1 MQIKNIYVLAVL
13 SLCAISIK
21 VSAQDS
27 YFEWVHQ
34 AGGKSNERGTAIE
47 MDSFGNVY
55 CAGEVSD
62 TTYFADTSFVA
73 NFGDIFLSKFSNDG
87 NLQWI
92 RICGGGGL
100 DRGLD
105 MKVDGNDDIIV
116 TGFFSST
123 ANFGDTTL
131 SSLGFSDV
139 FVAKFNSHGDF
150 QWVVHGAG
158 SNHDEALCIATD
170 SDNNI
175 YISGYFEET
184 LHIGSFVLSTTT
196 FSTMFV
202 AKISPSGNVLWAKQ
216 AVGEDFG
223 ESISYDLICDNNKNV
238 IVTGYF
244 DDTMIFQDS
253 TFYSYDGSIDIFIA
267 KYGSNGDMIW
277 VVQAGGDYD
286 DYGRAITVDESD
298 NIYLTG
304 DFTQTATFG
313 NFTLIPSNT
322 ARNIFYGMISPSG
335 IFQWIKQSTGSIR
348 AIPLSIHYNQTNGLA
363 ICGGYEN
370 EFTIG
375 DSTFSGNTTE
385 NIFLAFF
392 TPTGLFQTALS
403 IGNNGDDSAF
413 DVFLSDNNFA
423 YTIGEFEQSVFFGD
437 SLLVSHL
444 LADIFITKINLD
456 QINDVEN
463 IILNQP
469 IQFSLSQNYPNPF
482 NPLTIIK
489 YKIPEISFVTI
500 KIYDVLGNEVTTLV
514 NEELAAGNHE
524 VVFDE
529 ARLSSGVYF
538 YQLKAG
544 GFIQTKKMI
553 LLR

>member
-13 SLCAISIK
+13 SLCAITIK

-47 MDSFGNVY
+47 LDSFGSVY

-139 FVAKFNSHGDF
+139 FVAKFNSQGDF

-158 SNHDEALCIATD
+158 SNHDEALCITTD

-202 AKISPSGNVLWAKQ
+202 AKISPVGNVLWAKQ

-223 ESISYDLICDNNKNV
+223 ESISYDLICDDNKNV

-244 DDTMIFQDS
+244 DDTIIFQDS

-286 DYGRAITVDESD
+286 DYGRAITIDESD
-298 NIYLTG
+298 NIYLAG

-322 ARNIFYGMISPSG
+322 ARNIFYGMLNPSG

-370 EFTIG
+370 EF
-375 DSTFSGNTTE
+375 
-385 NIFLAFF
+385 
-392 TPTGLFQTALS
+392 
-403 IGNNGDDSAF
+403 
-413 DVFLSDNNFA
+413 
-423 YTIGEFEQSVFFGD
+423 
-437 SLLVSHL
+437 LLQ
-444 LADIFITKINLD
+444 
-456 QINDVEN
+456 QI
-463 IILNQP
+463 I
-469 IQFSLSQNYPNPF
+469 
-482 NPLTIIK
+482 
-489 YKIPEISFVTI
+489 
-500 KIYDVLGNEVTTLV
+500 
-514 NEELAAGNHE
+514 
-524 VVFDE
+524 
-529 ARLSSGVYF
+529 
-538 YQLKAG
+538 
-544 GFIQTKKMI
+544 
-553 LLR
+553 